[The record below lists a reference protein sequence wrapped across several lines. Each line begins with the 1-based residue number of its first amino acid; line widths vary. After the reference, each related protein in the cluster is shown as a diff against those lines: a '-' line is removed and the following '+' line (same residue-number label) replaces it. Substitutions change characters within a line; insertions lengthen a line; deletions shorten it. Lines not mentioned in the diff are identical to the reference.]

1 MNGQATGRCQAFRL
15 LDIFNL
21 LFQMLLLSDSPLVR
35 VLVCCDNKPPVG
47 FEPTISRLL
56 SGCSAN

>member
-1 MNGQATGRCQAFRL
+1 
-15 LDIFNL
+15 
-21 LFQMLLLSDSPLVR
+21 MLLLSDSPLVR

-47 FEPTISRLL
+47 FEPTTSRSL